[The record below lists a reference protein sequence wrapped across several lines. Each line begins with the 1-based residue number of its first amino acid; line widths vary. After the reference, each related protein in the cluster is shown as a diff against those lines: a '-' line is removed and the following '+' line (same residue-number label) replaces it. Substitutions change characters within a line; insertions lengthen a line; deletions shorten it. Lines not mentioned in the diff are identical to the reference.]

1 MKLAIRR
8 PQDLPPNMA
17 KYWRARY
24 DLFSRFDEGTLLDLE
39 SWYSVTPE
47 AIAYRI
53 AMRCRSDVV
62 MDACCG
68 AGGNIIQFALTCKH
82 VVALDIDPIK
92 IELARHNAAIYGV
105 EDRITFLCGDLRDFA
120 RDYIGSGVDTNE
132 GRWLG
137 WDKRKIDVVFMSP
150 PWGGVEY
157 QNPTQMATDPQA
169 VDTSKYC
176 DVYPLSEL
184 RPGGGATIF
193 RLAQMLAPRTVLFLP
208 RNSDL
213 NDISR
218 LRSESARPMRLHI
231 EECWLGYKL
240 KALAVYY
247 FPAIDGFDTEMSRF
261 WPGNRP
267 LRQQDG
273 ITRDVSKAPHHTV
286 T

>member
-1 MKLAIRR
+1 MGTSDKEQAMKLAIRR

-105 EDRITFLCGDLRDFA
+105 EDRITFLC
-120 RDYIGSGVDTNE
+120 
-132 GRWLG
+132 
-137 WDKRKIDVVFMSP
+137 
-150 PWGGVEY
+150 
-157 QNPTQMATDPQA
+157 
-169 VDTSKYC
+169 
-176 DVYPLSEL
+176 LSL
-184 RPGGGATIF
+184 I
-193 RLAQMLAPRTVLFLP
+193 
-208 RNSDL
+208 
-213 NDISR
+213 
-218 LRSESARPMRLHI
+218 HI
-231 EECWLGYKL
+231 
-240 KALAVYY
+240 
-247 FPAIDGFDTEMSRF
+247 
-261 WPGNRP
+261 
-267 LRQQDG
+267 
-273 ITRDVSKAPHHTV
+273 
-286 T
+286 